1 MSDTPLLGLPLLEA
15 SQAQKH
21 VTHNEAL
28 LLIDAMV
35 HLAVISRALAAPP
48 ASPGDGDRYL
58 VAASATGDWLGHS
71 GHIAFRE
78 AGAWRFAV
86 PKAGWRLWV
95 AAESLLLLFD
105 GTLWIDLQDFDEL
118 QNMDLLGVNTTAD
131 AANKLSVASANILFT
146 HVGAGQ
152 RVKINKNAAG
162 DTASLLYQTGFL
174 GRAEIGTIGD
184 DDFHFKVSPD
194 GSAWN
199 EALVIDR
206 TSGVVTIPAALNIG
220 HASDTTLT
228 RAAAGQVAIEGK
240 RIFNDGDKGVVGC
253 VIDGGGAAITTG
265 IKGDIGPMTFA
276 GEFEDVTLLADQS
289 GSIVVDIWK
298 DAYANFPPLL
308 ADSITAAAKPTINAA
323 TKSQDATLA
332 GWSKSFAVGD
342 IFRINV
348 DSAAAIQRAALTLK
362 YKRT

>member
-1 MSDTPLLGLPLLEA
+1 MSDTPLIGLPLLEA

-28 LLIDAMV
+28 LLLDAV
-35 HLAVISRALAAPP
+35 LHLAVISRALTAPP
-48 ASPGDGDRYL
+48 VSPADGDRYL

-71 GHIAFRE
+71 GQIAFRE
-78 AGAWRFAV
+78 AGAWRFAI

-95 AAESLLLLFD
+95 AAESLFLLFD

-118 QNMDLLGVNTTAD
+118 QNMDLLGVNTSAD
-131 AANKLSVASANILFT
+131 AANKLSVASANVLFT

-152 RVKINKNAAG
+152 RMKINKNAAG
-162 DTASLLYQTGFL
+162 DTASLLYQTGFS
-174 GRAEIGTIGD
+174 GRAEIGTAGD

-206 TSGVVTIPAALNIG
+206 TSGVVTVAAGLNIG
-220 HASDTTLT
+220 QADTTLT
-228 RAAAGQVAIEGK
+228 RSAAGQVAVEGK
-240 RIFNDGDKGVVGC
+240 RIFNDGDKSAIGC

-265 IKGDIGPMTFA
+265 VKGDIGPFTFA
-276 GEFEDVTLLADQS
+276 CTIEDVSLLADQS

-298 DAYANFPPLL
+298 DSYANFPPLV
-308 ADSITAAAKPTINAA
+308 ADSITAAAKPTISAA
-323 TKSQDATLA
+323 VKSQDTTLT
-332 GWSKSFAVGD
+332 GWTTAIAIGD
-342 IFRINV
+342 VLRFNV
-348 DSAAAIQRAALTLK
+348 DSAASCQRVALSMK

>member
-1 MSDTPLLGLPLLEA
+1 MSDTPLIGLPLLEA

-28 LLIDAMV
+28 LLLDAML
-35 HLAVISRALAAPP
+35 HLAVISRVLAAAPV
-48 ASPGDGDRYL
+48 SPVDGDRYL

-78 AGAWRFAV
+78 AGAWRFAI

-95 AAESLLLLFD
+95 EAESLFLLFD
-105 GTLWIDLQDFDEL
+105 GAVWIDLRDFDEL
-118 QNMDLLGVNTTAD
+118 QNMDLLGVNTSAD

-152 RVKINKNAAG
+152 RVKINKNAVG
-162 DTASLLYQTGFL
+162 DTASLLYQTGFS
-174 GRAEIGTIGD
+174 GRAEIGTTGD

-199 EALVIDR
+199 EALLIDR
-206 TSGVVTIPAALNIG
+206 TSGVVTVPAALNLG
-220 HASDTTLT
+220 QADTTLT
-228 RAAAGQVAIEGK
+228 RAAAGQVAVEGK
-240 RIFNDGDKGVVGC
+240 RIFNDGDKGAIGC
-253 VIDGGGAAITTG
+253 VIDGGGAVIATG

-298 DAYANFPPLL
+298 DAYANFPPMV
-308 ADSITAAAKPTINAA
+308 AGSITAAAKPTISAA

-332 GWSKSFAVGD
+332 SWSKTFAAGD
-342 IFRINV
+342 VFRIHV

>member
-1 MSDTPLLGLPLLEA
+1 MSDTPLIGLPLLEA

-28 LLIDAMV
+28 LLLDAMV
-35 HLAVISRALAAPP
+35 HLAVISRVLATPP
-48 ASPGDGDRYL
+48 ASPVNGDRYL

-78 AGAWRFAV
+78 AGVWRFAI

-95 AAESLLLLFD
+95 AAESLFLLFD

-118 QNMDLLGVNTTAD
+118 QNMDMLGINTTAD

-162 DTASLLYQTGFL
+162 DTASLLYQTGFS
-174 GRAEIGTIGD
+174 GRAEIGISGD

-199 EALVIDR
+199 ESFIINR
-206 TSGVVTIPAALNIG
+206 TSGLITVKNTMLLEPQSADPTSPGNGQLWYNSTTQKFRG
-220 HASDTTLT
+220 RQNGASVDLIS
-228 RAAAGQVAIEGK
+228 A
-240 RIFNDGDKGVVGC
+240 
-253 VIDGGGAAITTG
+253 GGGGSSLGLI
-265 IKGDIGPMTFA
+265 
-276 GEFEDVTLLADQS
+276 LARDL
-289 GSIVVDIWK
+289 
-298 DAYANFPPLL
+298 FMP
-308 ADSITAAAKPTINAA
+308 
-323 TKSQDATLA
+323 
-332 GWSKSFAVGD
+332 
-342 IFRINV
+342 
-348 DSAAAIQRAALTLK
+348 
-362 YKRT
+362 